1 MIQEEQHRFAAQ
13 GNKAINIFA
22 ATLGKNQRCKPEL
35 NLGIDEASACHLTY
49 IWSELRMLGQDP
61 RLWFTTM
68 RQDRGKKKP
77 KLEDMP
83 DVTAARPATAR
94 RAVPR
99 PGVPRPGAA
108 VRGKQEAETFG
119 DEANEIRIACID
131 IGGGTTD
138 LMIAKYNFESKI
150 DDYVR
155 GQVLHQDG
163 ISLGGD
169 QLVKRLLE
177 TIIVPA
183 FADSLGLEEEDVQ
196 LLFGPEV
203 PRNRELRAQRVNWMN
218 RLFVPLAQAYLE
230 NAGRRPC
237 RADHPHRS
245 WTGRSRRRRVAATG
259 VRQAARS
266 RLLQRPAGVEPGLST
281 SWSSRAWSTTLSPT
295 CSTTSATA
303 SSSTRPTW

>member
-1 MIQEEQHRFAAQ
+1 MTAQ
-13 GNKAINIFA
+13 GTKAINIFA
-22 ATLGKNQRCKPEL
+22 ATLGKNQRCKPEI

-68 RQDRGKKKP
+68 HQDRGRKKP
-77 KLEDMP
+77 KVEDMP

-94 RAVPR
+94 RAVAR
-99 PGVPRPGAA
+99 PGAPRPGAPA
-108 VRGKQEAETFG
+108 KGKQAEPETFG

-138 LMIAKYNFESKI
+138 LMIASYNFESKI
-150 DDYVR
+150 DDYIR

-196 LLFGPEV
+196 VLFGPEV

-218 RLFVPLAQAYLE
+218 RLFVPLAQAYLN
-230 NAGRRPC
+230 NAGDDVGEPITHTDPGPGRP
-237 RADHPHRS
+237 
-245 WTGRSRRRRVAATG
+245 GRRRIAAEG
-259 VRQAARS
+259 LRPASAARATTTPS
-266 RLLQRPAGVEPGLST
+266 RS
-281 SWSSRAWSTTLSPT
+281 
-295 CSTTSATA
+295 
-303 SSSTRPTW
+303 